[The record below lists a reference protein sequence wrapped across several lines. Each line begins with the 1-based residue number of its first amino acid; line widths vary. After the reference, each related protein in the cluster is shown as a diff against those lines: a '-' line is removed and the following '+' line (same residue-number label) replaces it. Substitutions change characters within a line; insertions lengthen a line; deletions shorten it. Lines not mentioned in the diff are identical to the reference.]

1 MIRIGIEAQR
11 LFRKKKHGLEIV
23 ALELIRH
30 LQKVDKENEYIIFVR
45 KDVDSGC
52 IHETPNFRIR
62 ELKAISYVDWEQI
75 QLPMALRQENID
87 VLHCTANTAP
97 LFANVPIVITLHD
110 IIFLEEI
117 RFKGNYYQN
126 FGNIYRRLVVKQ
138 VVKSAK
144 KVLTVSEW
152 EKQHIASKLPS
163 IAQKLDVIYNA
174 VDECF
179 QKMAA
184 ENLVAI
190 RETYKLPSKFI
201 LFFGNTADKKNTKN
215 TLIAYS
221 IYANETKSPLPLV
234 LAGAFGDYL
243 QQLIT
248 SMDFSNSVK
257 ENIQIV
263 GYIPFELQP
272 QLYNCASIFLYTSK
286 RESFGLPI
294 IEAMACGTPV
304 VTSSTSS
311 MPEVAGGAA
320 LLTDPE
326 NPTSIAEAINSIAC
340 NDATRNA
347 LIERGK
353 ARASQFRWSNTAEQM
368 VNVYKQI
375 AQQ

>member
-1 MIRIGIEAQR
+1 VIRIGIEAQR

-62 ELKAISYVDWEQI
+62 ELKAISYVDWEQV
-75 QLPMALRQENID
+75 QLPMALRQEKLD

-117 RFKGNYYQN
+117 RLRGNYYQN

-152 EKQHIASKLPS
+152 EKRHIASKLPA
-163 IAQKLDVIYNA
+163 IAQKLEVVYNA
-174 VDECF
+174 VDQSF
-179 QKMAA
+179 QKM
-184 ENLVAI
+184 EDDNLVSI
-190 RETYKLPSKFI
+190 REKYKLPAKFI
-201 LFFGNTADKKNTKN
+201 LFFGNTADKKNTRN

-221 IYANETKSPLPLV
+221 IYASRTKDPLPLV

-248 SMDFSNSVK
+248 SMDFSNPVK
-257 ENIQIV
+257 EKIQIV
-263 GYIPFELQP
+263 GYIPFDLQP

-326 NPTSIAEAINSIAC
+326 NPDAIAEAINNIAN
-340 NDATRNA
+340 NDAIRNG
-347 LIERGK
+347 LTERGI
-353 ARASQFRWSNTAEQM
+353 ARAAQFRWNNTAQQM
-368 VNVYKQI
+368 VNVYKKV